1 MTITPNQIYH
11 GDALA
16 VMRSWPDKC
25 VNMIFSSGP
34 YWPAFRDYEVPPVIF
49 GGDPACAH
57 EWQDLPPLK
66 HTSPGDVP
74 SKGSMQGNRPNDK
87 VNRVVKGSEWCK
99 CEAWRGQFGHEP
111 IGQLFIEHSM
121 LFINE
126 CWRILADD
134 GSLWW
139 VIGDAHAGSGGAGGD
154 WNNGKRALAIKWRGS
169 RDVQTNIRD
178 RSLFMTPSRM
188 EVAIVDAGWIVPN
201 VVIWRKEV
209 PYPYSGGRRF
219 TIDYEPLIWGVK
231 TLDYQFTQQTE
242 RRVSKGR
249 PVVGGKKYTSKKG
262 RANNLNGMSGKPP
275 ANVEDRNMRT
285 VWDIKASRLRDPFA
299 PEHFAPF
306 PPELPRIPIAAC
318 TRKGDIVCDIF
329 SGLGTTCCE
338 AKRQGRRWVGIE
350 LNEQYAAY
358 SEKRIARQKVAAD
371 AHTKKVLLDDFK

>member
-1 MTITPNQIYH
+1 
-11 GDALA
+11 
-16 VMRSWPDKC
+16 
-25 VNMIFSSGP
+25 MIFTSGP
-34 YWPAFRDYEVPPVIF
+34 YWPSFRDYDVPPVIF

-57 EWQDLPPLK
+57 EWRDLPPLK

-87 VNRVVKGSEWCK
+87 VNRVVKGSEWCER

-139 VIGDAHAGSGGAGGD
+139 NIGDAHAGSGGAGGD
-154 WNNGKRALAIKWRGS
+154 WNNGKRANAIKWRGS

-188 EVAIVDAGWIVPN
+188 QVAIVEYGWIVPN
-201 VVIWRKEV
+201 VIIWRKEV
-209 PYPYSGGRRF
+209 PYPYSGDRRF
-219 TIDYEPLIWGVK
+219 TIDYEPVIWCVK
-231 TLDYQFTQQTE
+231 TLDYKFNQQKDK
-242 RRVSKGR
+242 RVSKGR

-262 RANNLNGMSGKPP
+262 RENSGHGMSGKLP
-275 ANVEDRNMRT
+275 ANTEERNMRA
-285 VWDIKASRLRDPFA
+285 VWDIPASRFRDPFA

-306 PPELPRIPIAAC
+306 PQELPRIPIRAC
-318 TRKGDIVCDIF
+318 TNKGDIVCDIF

-338 AKRQGRRWVGIE
+338 AKYQGRQWVGIE

-358 SEKRIARQKVAAD
+358 SEKRIARQKVGAD
-371 AHTKKVLLDDFK
+371 VRTKKKALDDYQ